1 MSINKLNCAITSV
14 AGWVPENKL
23 TNKDLTKLVE
33 TSDEWITTRTG
44 IKERRILRD
53 SDKATAYM
61 SSKAINRLL
70 SKSKTT
76 LAIFLISFS
85 LILLIT
91 FSISLSLKIL
101 LL

>member
-70 SKSKTT
+70 SKSKQI
-76 LAIFLISFS
+76 LRKLI
-85 LILLIT
+85 
-91 FSISLSLKIL
+91 
-101 LL
+101 